1 MGDAL
6 ETRSVTAYPAD
17 MAKLT
22 NLPSLLRKEPPRLK
36 VQDRDQRRYVE
47 QPWRKW
53 YQSTEW
59 RMLRLQAFERDGYV
73 CQRSGVM
80 CVPGGTGQE
89 DNAPV
94 ANHRIRHKGDR
105 ALFFNL
111 DNIETV
117 TKKVHDEIIQRE
129 EKQADMIE
137 RQFGFGMA

>member
-1 MGDAL
+1 M
-6 ETRSVTAYPAD
+6 P
-17 MAKLT
+17 KLT

-53 YQSTEW
+53 YGSAEW
-59 RMLRLQAFERDGYV
+59 QRLRIQAFERDSYV

-94 ANHRIRHKGDR
+94 CNHRIPHKGDP
-105 ALFFNL
+105 ALFYNL
-111 DNIETV
+111 DNLECV
-117 TKKVHDEIIQRE
+117 SKKVHDSIISSE
-129 EKQADMIE
+129 ERQAARIE
-137 RQFGFGMA
+137 RQYGF